1 MVCEG
6 EMKHALEIFG
16 YTLLTAIMASTSG
29 WHLAM
34 REKGPR
40 CPSVPGAKPA
50 VTVDEK
56 DGQRCIYV
64 EDLEVGQK
72 RLSVRL

>member
-1 MVCEG
+1 
-6 EMKHALEIFG
+6 MKHALEIIA
-16 YTLLTAIMASTSG
+16 YSTILAMMFAGIG

-40 CPSVPGAKPA
+40 CPTVVGAKPA
-50 VTVDEK
+50 VTVDSADE
-56 DGQRCIYV
+56 QRCIYV
-64 EDLEVGQK
+64 QDLEVGQK

>member
-1 MVCEG
+1 
-6 EMKHALEIFG
+6 MKHALEIAG
-16 YTLLTAIMASTSG
+16 YTLLIILMAGAAG

-40 CPSVPGAKPA
+40 CPSVAGAKPA
-50 VTVDEK
+50 VTVDAK
-56 DGQRCIYV
+56 DKQRCIYV
-64 EDLEVGQK
+64 EDLEVGQR

>member
-1 MVCEG
+1 
-6 EMKHALEIFG
+6 MKHALEIIA
-16 YTLLTAIMASTSG
+16 YSTIIAMMFAGIG

-40 CPSVPGAKPA
+40 CPTVQGAKVA
-50 VTVDEK
+50 VTVDAK
-56 DGQRCIYV
+56 DEQRCMYIQ
-64 EDLEVGQK
+64 DLAPGEK

>member
-1 MVCEG
+1 
-6 EMKHALEIFG
+6 MKHALEIIA
-16 YTLLTAIMASTSG
+16 YSTIIAMMFAGIG

-40 CPSVPGAKPA
+40 CPSVPGAKVA
-50 VTVDEK
+50 VTVDAK
-56 DGQRCIYV
+56 DEQRCIYV
-64 EDLEVGQK
+64 EDLEVGQR

>member
-1 MVCEG
+1 
-6 EMKHALEIFG
+6 MKHALEIIA
-16 YTLLTAIMASTSG
+16 YSTIIAMMFAGIG

-40 CPSVPGAKPA
+40 CPSVPNAKVA

-64 EDLEVGQK
+64 EDLEVGQR

>member
-1 MVCEG
+1 
-6 EMKHALEIFG
+6 MKHALEIIA
-16 YTLLTAIMASTSG
+16 YSTIIAMMFAGIG

-40 CPSVPGAKPA
+40 CPTVAGAKPA

-64 EDLEVGQK
+64 EDLEVGQR

>member
-1 MVCEG
+1 
-6 EMKHALEIFG
+6 MKHALEIIA
-16 YTLLTAIMASTSG
+16 YSTIVAMMFAGIG

-40 CPSVPGAKPA
+40 CPTVVGAKPA
-50 VTVDEK
+50 VTVDAK
-56 DGQRCIYV
+56 DEQRCIYV
-64 EDLEVGQK
+64 QDLEVGQK

>member
-1 MVCEG
+1 
-6 EMKHALEIFG
+6 MKHALEIIA
-16 YTLLTAIMASTSG
+16 YSTIIAMMFAGIG

-40 CPSVPGAKPA
+40 CPSVPGAKVA
-50 VTVDEK
+50 VTVDSADE
-56 DGQRCIYV
+56 QRCIYV
-64 EDLEVGQK
+64 ESLEVGQR

>member
-1 MVCEG
+1 MAG
-6 EMKHALEIFG
+6 AAG
-16 YTLLTAIMASTSG
+16 Y
-29 WHLAM
+29 HLSE
-34 REKGPR
+34 RQKGPR
-40 CPSVPGAKPA
+40 CPSVPNAKVA

>member
-6 EMKHALEIFG
+6 EMKHAIEIFA
-16 YTLLTAIMASTSG
+16 YTMLTIIMAGTTG
-29 WHLAM
+29 YHIAM

-40 CPSVPGAKPA
+40 CPSVAGAKPA
-50 VTVDEK
+50 VTIDSADE
-56 DGQRCIYV
+56 QRCIYV
-64 EDLEVGQK
+64 QDLEVWQK

>member
-6 EMKHALEIFG
+6 EMKHALEIFA
-16 YTLLTAIMASTSG
+16 YTLLIILMAGTAG
-29 WHLAM
+29 YHLSE
-34 REKGPR
+34 RQKGPR
-40 CPSVPGAKPA
+40 CPSVVGAKPA

-64 EDLEVGQK
+64 EDLEVGQR

>member
-1 MVCEG
+1 MLTILIAG
-6 EMKHALEIFG
+6 TTG
-16 YTLLTAIMASTSG
+16 YHI
-29 WHLAM
+29 AM

-40 CPSVPGAKPA
+40 CPSVPNAKVA
-50 VTVDEK
+50 VTVDAK
-56 DGQRCIYV
+56 DEQRCIYV

>member
-1 MVCEG
+1 MVCEV
-6 EMKHALEIFG
+6 EMKHALEIFTYSLIVALSAG
-16 YTLLTAIMASTSG
+16 TAG

-40 CPSVPGAKPA
+40 CPSVPNAKVA
-50 VTVDEK
+50 VTVDAK
-56 DGQRCIYV
+56 DEQRCIYV

>member
-1 MVCEG
+1 
-6 EMKHALEIFG
+6 MKHALEIFA
-16 YTLLTAIMASTSG
+16 YTLLIILMAG
-29 WHLAM
+29 AAGYHLSE
-34 REKGPR
+34 RQKGPR
-40 CPSVPGAKPA
+40 CPSVAGAKPA

-64 EDLEVGQK
+64 EDLEVGQR

>member
-1 MVCEG
+1 
-6 EMKHALEIFG
+6 MKHALEIIA
-16 YTLLTAIMASTSG
+16 YSTIIAMMFAGIG

-40 CPSVPGAKPA
+40 CPSVPNAKVA
-50 VTVDEK
+50 VTVDAK
-56 DGQRCIYV
+56 DEQRCIYV